1 MNLKTNI
8 LIAILA
14 FTGFAPLHA
23 QVQKGKASFYSRRA
37 TGARTSNG
45 ERLHHD
51 SLTCAHRTY
60 PFGTMLLVT
69 NPANGKQVVVRVN
82 DRGPF
87 VRGRIIDLSH
97 RAARELGIIAAGI
110 AMVQVQPLKGG
121 GLNIPYKKEEERV
134 ELPEID
140 FELAEGYSFMPEWVE
155 AEQEP
160 EAVGK
165 KLPPKLLQRT
175 QNPLAETKPAEPKTV
190 TATKSATATT
200 KPTPAT
206 NKTATTTNKT
216 AATPQKKQEKEP
228 SSWNIFERLK
238 QWGKEK
244 LN

>member
-1 MNLKTNI
+1 MDFKKDI
-8 LIAILA
+8 LIALFA
-14 FTGFAPLHA
+14 LSGFAPLLA
-23 QVQKGKASFYSRRA
+23 QTQKGKASFYSRRA
-37 TGARTSNG
+37 TGARTSSG

-60 PFGTMLLVT
+60 PFGTRLLVT

-110 AMVQVQPLKGG
+110 AMVQVQPLKGATEE
-121 GLNIPYKKEEERV
+121 NMHIPYKMEEEGKQD
-134 ELPEID
+134 LPELD
-140 FELAEGYSFMPEWVE
+140 FELAEGYSFMPEWKE

-165 KLPPKLLQRT
+165 KLPPKMLQRV
-175 QNPLAETKPAEPKTV
+175 QNPWANKKNTTQPTNSNKPA
-190 TATKSATATT
+190 ATQGAAKPHTT
-200 KPTPAT
+200 GT
-206 NKTATTTNKT
+206 
-216 AATPQKKQEKEP
+216 QKKQEAES

-238 QWGKEK
+238 QWGKENK
-244 LN
+244 K

>member
-1 MNLKTNI
+1 MNLRTNI

-14 FTGFAPLHA
+14 LSGFAPLHA

-110 AMVQVQPLKGG
+110 AMVQVQPLKSGFT
-121 GLNIPYKKEEERV
+121 IPYKQEEDTIK
-134 ELPEID
+134 LPEIN
-140 FELAEGYSFMPEWVE
+140 FELAEGYSFMPEWLE
-155 AEQEP
+155 KEQEP
-160 EAVGK
+160 EAAGK

-175 QNPLAETKPAEPKTV
+175 QNPLANKKPAV
-190 TATKSATATT
+190 TKQPTNTKITPATT
-200 KPTPAT
+200 K
-206 NKTATTTNKT
+206 ATTTPAPKHE
-216 AATPQKKQEKEP
+216 QE
-228 SSWNIFERLK
+228 SSPNIFERLK
-238 QWGKEK
+238 QWGMEK
-244 LN
+244 LK